1 MTTINATVVACN
13 GATYSPLHKM
23 FGIRIQE
30 VPGADFRSV
39 SAKLDLSSPEA
50 YVVSYRELLDKL
62 EIPEEWK
69 VVPMEVL
76 YNPSD
81 DEADISQALIAQGC
95 HFPLEESFTAWK
107 DSSVNGVR
115 ENLYD
120 MLVELANGADV
131 NEVSEKA
138 MARRDLVE
146 EAN

>member
-1 MTTINATVVACN
+1 MTTINATVVAGN
-13 GATYSPLHKM
+13 GATYHPLNKM

-30 VPGADFRSV
+30 APGADFRSV

-50 YVVSYRELLDKL
+50 YVAGYREMLDKL
-62 EIPEEWK
+62 EIPEEWE
-69 VVPMEVL
+69 VVPMEVH

-81 DEADISQALIAQGC
+81 DESDYSQALLAQGC

-107 DSSVNGVR
+107 DRSVGGAR

-120 MLVELANGADV
+120 LLV
-131 NEVSEKA
+131 
-138 MARRDLVE
+138 DLVNGTDAREVADKSAARCDAME